1 MVGELLLMRLVIE
14 YLQEDEQYKEVN
26 NDIESFKK
34 VSIKKFFDKQ
44 FYLFNVQFDNKQ
56 FMEKF
61 RPISDTQL
69 ELKYSLD
76 KSGKKWSK
84 EDIFLLE
91 QFCKDGLSFLEFTQE
106 FERKPE
112 SIYKKMNTLGWTF
125 QINGKGKLRLIKV
138 IDEDKI
144 EVNYNPKHLAN
155 GKFVLEDVG
164 VFKSQIYLNF
174 DLPVDFKNKK
184 DLRLNLKVN
193 NRENVEVDISKHK
206 TSYLIMEESIK
217 KMNFH
222 TIHIANDYLGSLKI
236 ELSDLLP
243 YLQAHKEIPL
253 INFYVGPLKDL
264 AKT

>member
-1 MVGELLLMRLVIE
+1 MRLVIE
-14 YLQEDEQYKEVN
+14 YLIEEAQYDEIN
-26 NDIESFKK
+26 IDSESFKK
-34 VSIKKFFDKQ
+34 VSIKKFFDKK
-44 FYLFNVQFDNKQ
+44 FYLFNVQFDNKE

-84 EDIFLLE
+84 EDIVLLD
-91 QFCKDGLSFLEFTQE
+91 QFCKNGVSFLEFTQE

-112 SIYKKMNTLGWTF
+112 SIYKKMNALGWTF
-125 QINGKGKLRLIKV
+125 QINGNGKLRLIKD
-138 IDEDKI
+138 IDEDRK

-155 GKFVLEDVG
+155 GKFILENVG
-164 VFKSQIYLNF
+164 IFKSQLYLNF

-193 NRENVEVDISKHK
+193 DRENVELDISKHK
-206 TSYLIMEESIK
+206 TSYMIMEESVK
-217 KMNFH
+217 KMKFH
-222 TIHIANDYLGSLKI
+222 TIHIANDYLGNLQI
-236 ELSDLLP
+236 ELSELLP
-243 YLQAHKEIPL
+243 YLQEYKEIPL
-253 INFYVGPLKDL
+253 INFYMGPLKDL

>member
-14 YLQEDEQYKEVN
+14 YLQEDEQYEEVN

-44 FYLFNVQFDNKQ
+44 FYLFNVQFDNQ
-56 FMEKF
+56 EFMEKF
-61 RPISDTQL
+61 HPISDTQL

-125 QINGKGKLRLIKV
+125 QINGKGKLRLIKD
-138 IDEDKI
+138 IDEI
-144 EVNYNPKHLAN
+144 
-155 GKFVLEDVG
+155 
-164 VFKSQIYLNF
+164 
-174 DLPVDFKNKK
+174 
-184 DLRLNLKVN
+184 
-193 NRENVEVDISKHK
+193 
-206 TSYLIMEESIK
+206 
-217 KMNFH
+217 
-222 TIHIANDYLGSLKI
+222 GS
-236 ELSDLLP
+236 S
-243 YLQAHKEIPL
+243 
-253 INFYVGPLKDL
+253 
-264 AKT
+264 